1 MFRGGVGNDGAV
13 QFLAVSAALAHLEK
27 HDGICA
33 VGNRLIA
40 LQAHDAGTLEG
51 VVRLPVLRGR
61 GLFHQ
66 EERFFRDRTHQVVGH
81 GCSGCRLIPG
91 GISIPGDDVQSICP
105 FAVIQ
110 RRVESHHVGR
120 DRDARRRGADRVGFK
135 PAALEEAVR
144 HETPVVEGNGLEG
157 APPVGEHLAS

>member
-1 MFRGGVGNDGAV
+1 MLRGGMGNDGAV

-27 HDGICA
+27 HDRICA

-51 VVRLPVLRGR
+51 VVRLPVLCGR
-61 GLFHQ
+61 GLLHQ
-66 EERFFRDRTHQVVGH
+66 QERFSADRTHQIVGH
-81 GCSGCRLIPG
+81 GRPGCRLIPG
-91 GISIPGDDVQSICP
+91 GIGIPGDDVQSVCP
-105 FAVIQ
+105 FAVIK
-110 RRVESHHVGR
+110 RGIESHHVGR
-120 DRDARRRGADRVGFK
+120 DRDAGRGGADRVGFK
-135 PAALEEAVR
+135 PAALKEAVR